1 MATLSVET
9 QRTQEHVY
17 LEVFEVNQY
26 KLVLVSLIIVLL
38 MSVIHQD
45 ILSCSWRSTHLL
57 WSAITNYWSDHL

>member
-17 LEVFEVNQY
+17 LEVFGVDQY

-38 MSVIHQD
+38 MSLIHQD
-45 ILSCSWRSTHLL
+45 ILPCS
-57 WSAITNYWSDHL
+57 